1 MSSRN
6 RTSLACLLLLLF
18 SASLLSHVASRLLSE
33 NSSYESHEQWMAR
46 YGRTYKDAA
55 EKERRSKIFHDNV
68 QYIQSFNNA
77 AMKKGYKLAVNE
89 FADLTNEEFTTA
101 RNRFKAHE
109 CSPSTSAFRY
119 ENVTA
124 VPSSMDWRKKGA
136 VTPIKDQGQCGC
148 CWAFSAVAAMEG
160 ITQLKTGKL
169 VSLSEQELVDCDTS
183 GVDQGCEGGLMD
195 NAFDFIVNNKG
206 LSTETNYPYK
216 GVDGTCNRN
225 EASNHAAAITGHED
239 VPANSESALLKAVA
253 SQPVSVAIDA
263 SGSDFQFYSSGV
275 FTGDCGTEL
284 DHGVTAVGYGTS
296 DDGTKYWLVKN
307 SWGTSWG
314 QEGYIMMQRD
324 VEAKEGLCGIAMQ
337 ASYPTA

>member
-206 LSTETNYPYK
+206 LTTETNYPYK
-216 GVDGTCNRN
+216 GVDGTCNSN
-225 EASNHAAAITGHED
+225 EASNHAAAIT
-239 VPANSESALLKAVA
+239 
-253 SQPVSVAIDA
+253 VAIEA

>member
-1 MSSRN
+1 
-6 RTSLACLLLLLF
+6 
-18 SASLLSHVASRLLSE
+18 
-33 NSSYESHEQWMAR
+33 MAR

-77 AMKKGYKLAVNE
+77 MNKGYKLAVNE
-89 FADLTNEEFTTA
+89 FADLTNEEFRTA

-119 ENVTA
+119 ENVTT

-136 VTPIKDQGQCGC
+136 VTPVKDQGQCGC

-183 GVDQGCEGGLMD
+183 GVDQGCEGGLVD

-206 LSTETNYPYK
+206 LTTETNYPYK
-216 GVDGTCNRN
+216 GVDGTCN
-225 EASNHAAAITGHED
+225 SNACRLTVQGFNTDGISNFEKHITGKKNKICRRILREMEEVNDED
-239 VPANSESALLKAVA
+239 E
-253 SQPVSVAIDA
+253 
-263 SGSDFQFYSSGV
+263 
-275 FTGDCGTEL
+275 
-284 DHGVTAVGYGTS
+284 
-296 DDGTKYWLVKN
+296 
-307 SWGTSWG
+307 
-314 QEGYIMMQRD
+314 
-324 VEAKEGLCGIAMQ
+324 
-337 ASYPTA
+337 

>member
-1 MSSRN
+1 MSSGN
-6 RTSLACLLLLLF
+6 SLASFLLLCFFLA
-18 SASLLSHVASRLLSE
+18 SAASRLLPGYE
-33 NSSYESHEQWMAR
+33 NHEQWMAR
-46 YGRTYKDAA
+46 YGRKYKDVE
-55 EKERRSKIFHDNV
+55 EKERRSQIYQENV
-68 QYIQSFNNA
+68 QYIESFNINA
-77 AMKKGYKLAVNE
+77 MNKGYKLAVNE
-89 FADLTNEEFTTA
+89 FADLTNEEFITT

-124 VPSSMDWRKKGA
+124 VPTSVDWRKKGA
-136 VTPIKDQGQCGC
+136 VTPIKDQGQCGKQHKLCRC

-195 NAFDFIVNNKG
+195 NAFDFIISNKG
-206 LSTETNYPYK
+206 LTTETNYPYT
-216 GVDGTCNRN
+216 GVDGTCNSN
-225 EASNHAAAITGHED
+225 EESNHAATITGHED
-239 VPANSESALLKAVA
+239 VPANSETALLKAVA

-275 FTGDCGTEL
+275 FKGDCGTEL

-314 QEGYIMMQRD
+314 LEGYIMMQRD
-324 VEAKEGLCGIAMQ
+324 VEAKEGICGIAMQ
-337 ASYPTA
+337 ASYPIA

>member
-77 AMKKGYKLAVNE
+77 MNKGYKLAVNE
-89 FADLTNEEFTTA
+89 FADLTNEEFRTA

-136 VTPIKDQGQCGC
+136 VTPVKDQGQCGK
-148 CWAFSAVAAMEG
+148 
-160 ITQLKTGKL
+160 LKL
-169 VSLSEQELVDCDTS
+169 FWEFLQ
-183 GVDQGCEGGLMD
+183 
-195 NAFDFIVNNKG
+195 I
-206 LSTETNYPYK
+206 
-216 GVDGTCNRN
+216 
-225 EASNHAAAITGHED
+225 
-239 VPANSESALLKAVA
+239 
-253 SQPVSVAIDA
+253 
-263 SGSDFQFYSSGV
+263 
-275 FTGDCGTEL
+275 
-284 DHGVTAVGYGTS
+284 
-296 DDGTKYWLVKN
+296 
-307 SWGTSWG
+307 
-314 QEGYIMMQRD
+314 
-324 VEAKEGLCGIAMQ
+324 
-337 ASYPTA
+337 